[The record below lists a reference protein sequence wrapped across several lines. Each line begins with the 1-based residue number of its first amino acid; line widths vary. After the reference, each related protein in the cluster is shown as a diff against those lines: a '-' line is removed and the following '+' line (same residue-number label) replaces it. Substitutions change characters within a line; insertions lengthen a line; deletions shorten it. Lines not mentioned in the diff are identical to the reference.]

1 MNWKSQE
8 FSRQKLVSQRVRL
21 YFERKVE
28 NRTTLIFMDP
38 KFSQSFKDIP
48 ILRFDCSTE
57 KRYRSTKT
65 EVVFLKFG
73 EYLKVFTDV
82 IYFLS

>member
-21 YFERKVE
+21 YFERKVQ

-38 KFSQSFKDIP
+38 KFSQSFKNIP
-48 ILRFDCSTE
+48 IFRFDCSTE
-57 KRYRSTKT
+57 KNTKT
-65 EVVFLKFG
+65 EVFFLKFA

-82 IYFLS
+82 IYFSS